1 MVLNLKRVTD
11 ITGLD
16 RLAVTHLKGVG
27 PAIAARLV
35 KLGISNLQDVLFYLP
50 FRYQDRTRLTPFNM
64 ARPGEEI
71 VVEGSV
77 VSTEI
82 VMSRRR
88 SLKCVIEDDFSSL
101 TLRFFHF
108 SSAQKNSLIPG
119 TRIRCFGE
127 IRHGATGYEMYHP
140 EYSLLNSIKPPGLE
154 KTLTPVYPSTE
165 GVSQNRLRSIVTQ
178 TLGLLKSTQP
188 MQDWLA
194 DVQLDRFNFP
204 DLLTAILY
212 VHKPPVGASVSKLET
227 GLHPAQQRLAF
238 EELLAHH
245 LSLQQGRDKVRRQR
259 APKIKAPGKKVSQ
272 FLSKLP
278 FSLTSAQR
286 RVFEEIRSDM
296 QQDQPM
302 LRLLQG
308 DVGSG
313 KTVVAA
319 LAATLCHESHF
330 QTAIMV
336 PTEILAEQ
344 HLANFSSWFSPLN
357 ITVAWLSG
365 KLKGKKRQEQ
375 LDLIA
380 SGTADVIIGTHA
392 LFQNDVAFAKLGL
405 IIIDEQHK
413 FGVHQ
418 RLALRE
424 KSVSTNYLPHQLI
437 MTATPIPRTLTM
449 SVYADLDCSVI
460 DQLPPGRSPVTT
472 TVISDGRRSDVIERV
487 HKACREGRQ
496 AYWVCTLIEESEVLQ
511 CQAAEATAKQ
521 LTDVLPDI
529 EVALVHGRMSSSEKV
544 EVMNKFKQG
553 KLSLLV
559 ATTVIEVGV
568 DIPNASL
575 MIIENPERLGLA
587 QLHQLRGRIG
597 RGTTH
602 SHCVLMYHA
611 PLSQSSRQRL
621 GVMKQTTDGFK
632 IAEEDLKIRGPG
644 DVLGTRQTGEISFR
658 IADIVRDQFMLDSV
672 HQIAE
677 QLRTNDKQCVQPIID
692 RWIGDADRFSNV

>member
-1 MVLNLKRVTD
+1 M
-11 ITGLD
+11 
-16 RLAVTHLKGVG
+16 
-27 PAIAARLV
+27 AA
-35 KLGISNLQDVLFYLP
+35 
-50 FRYQDRTRLTPFNM
+50 
-64 ARPGEEI
+64 
-71 VVEGSV
+71 
-77 VSTEI
+77 
-82 VMSRRR
+82 
-88 SLKCVIEDDFSSL
+88 
-101 TLRFFHF
+101 
-108 SSAQKNSLIPG
+108 G

-127 IRHGATGYEMYHP
+127 VRHGATGYEMYHP
-140 EYSLLNSIKPPGLE
+140 EYTLLKADNPPALE

-165 GVSQNRLRSIVTQ
+165 GVSQARLRSITSQ
-178 TLGLLKSTQP
+178 TLALLEASQLMK
-188 MQDWLA
+188 DWLA
-194 DVQLDRFNFP
+194 EIPLDRFRFP
-204 DLLTAILY
+204 DLLNAIVY
-212 VHKPPVGASVSKLET
+212 VHKPPPGASVTLLEA
-227 GLHPAQQRLAF
+227 GQHPAQQRLAF

-245 LSLQQGRDKVRRQR
+245 LSLQQGRDKVRCHL
-259 APKIKAPGKKVSQ
+259 APRLKPPGKKVTQ
-272 FLSKLP
+272 FLSRLP
-278 FSLTSAQR
+278 FELTDAQK
-286 RVFEEIRSDM
+286 RVVTEIERDM

-319 LAATLCHESHF
+319 LAATMSHENNF

-344 HLANFSSWFSPLN
+344 HLSNFSNWFSPLN
-357 ITVAWLSG
+357 IGLAWLSG

-380 SGTADVIIGTHA
+380 SGAADVIIGTHA
-392 LFQNDVAFAKLGL
+392 LFQDDVKFDKLGL

-424 KSVSTNYLPHQLI
+424 KGVSTDYLPHQLI

-487 HKACREGRQ
+487 QKACQEGRQ
-496 AYWVCTLIEESEVLQ
+496 TFWVCTLIEESEVLQ
-511 CQAAEATAKQ
+511 CQAAEATARQ
-521 LTDVLPDI
+521 LSDALPNIAVD
-529 EVALVHGRMSSSEKV
+529 LVHGRMSPPEKAR
-544 EVMNKFKQG
+544 VMERFKLG
-553 KLSLLV
+553 EISLLV

-597 RGTTH
+597 RGATH
-602 SHCVLMYHA
+602 SHCLLMYHA

-621 GVMKQTTDGFK
+621 GVMKQTTDGFR

-644 DVLGTRQTGEISFR
+644 DVLGTRQTGDISFR
-658 IADIVRDQFMLDSV
+658 IADIVRDRGMLESV
-672 HQIAE
+672 HQIAD
-677 QLRTNDKQCVQPIID
+677 QIRSTDQRCIQPIID
-692 RWIGDADRFSNV
+692 RWILDADRFSNV